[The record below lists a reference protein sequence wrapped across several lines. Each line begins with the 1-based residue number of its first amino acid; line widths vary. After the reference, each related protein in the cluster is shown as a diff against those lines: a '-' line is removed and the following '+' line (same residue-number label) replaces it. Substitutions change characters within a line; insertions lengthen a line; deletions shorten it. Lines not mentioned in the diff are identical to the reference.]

1 MMMRNFISRALLG
14 ATLSLVLAAAACGYD
29 PNPESGTLKCGSS
42 NACPDGYS
50 CRSGL
55 CWKSGTG
62 GTGGGGTGGNNANI
76 AKFVGR
82 WAFNA
87 AASSRTRVCSDGT
100 NETTMPWDDY
110 FDVVA
115 GAVAAL
121 STEYYCT
128 WNLDVNGGGTTTA
141 IRSGSMCT
149 KPDPTIPGTSYTW
162 HGESFTLTTTNGT
175 SGMLDASLPYE
186 YTTALGNG
194 SCTMHFT
201 GPVTKQ

>member
-1 MMMRNFISRALLG
+1 MRNLISRALLA
-14 ATLSLVLAAAACGYD
+14 ATLSLALAADCGYS
-29 PNPESGTLKCGSS
+29 PNFADDMLKCGPS
-42 NACPDGYS
+42 NSCPDGYS

-55 CWKSGTG
+55 CRADA
-62 GTGGGGTGGNNANI
+62 GGNNTNV

-82 WAFNA
+82 WVFNA
-87 AASSRTRVCSDGT
+87 AASSRTRVCNDGT
-100 NETTMPWDDY
+100 NETTTPWDDY
-110 FDVVA
+110 FDVVT
-115 GAVAAL
+115 GPVAAL
-121 STEYYCT
+121 SADYYCN
-128 WNLDVNGGGTTTA
+128 WNLDVNGGGTATA

-149 KPDPTIPGTSYTW
+149 KPDPNIPGTSYTW